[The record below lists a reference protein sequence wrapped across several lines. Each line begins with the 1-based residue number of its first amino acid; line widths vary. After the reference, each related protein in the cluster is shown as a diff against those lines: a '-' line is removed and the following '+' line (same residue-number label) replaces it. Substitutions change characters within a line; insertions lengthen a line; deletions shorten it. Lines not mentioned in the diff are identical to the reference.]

1 MRIAA
6 ISAVAGAGSLPA
18 GAALAAG
25 AVGLDWWGDSLRLAL
40 SLTLVFASAG
50 IGFWLA
56 RLRVARH
63 TEALDAALEALPQ
76 PRQMVDRQGR
86 VITANAA
93 CRQLLGDRPAPLQNV
108 LAQQLS
114 IVELKALQDLAQ
126 SAALGGSGQME
137 VEAALGPSLN
147 GPKPLLV
154 GASAIPGHAGAVL
167 WRIEDISR
175 HRAADDAVS
184 SEYARQSR
192 VVEEAPVGFYTL
204 DEGGCILKANAR
216 FAGWIGITSEAL

>member
-25 AVGLDWWGDSLRLAL
+25 AVGLDWWGNSLRLAL

-86 VITANAA
+86 V
-93 CRQLLGDRPAPLQNV
+93 
-108 LAQQLS
+108 
-114 IVELKALQDLAQ
+114 
-126 SAALGGSGQME
+126 
-137 VEAALGPSLN
+137 SL
-147 GPKPLLV
+147 PTR
-154 GASAIPGHAGAVL
+154 HAGSCWATA
-167 WRIEDISR
+167 RR
-175 HRAADDAVS
+175 HFRTS
-184 SEYARQSR
+184 SLSSFRS
-192 VVEEAPVGFYTL
+192 
-204 DEGGCILKANAR
+204 
-216 FAGWIGITSEAL
+216 